1 MVFAVTMAL
10 VTSVVRH
17 FPLAT
22 PKSFLSSGFSEFILL
37 LVPWASQI
45 HRFIEILKPVKIKE
59 FPAIIFFDASSVLTH
74 LSLIFLLLG
83 LQLHSRSFQ
92 VLRSVLLFIFET
104 FPPFFSDRII
114 SAGLNVHWPCLWSE
128 LWRLH
133 HRIFFPI

>member
-1 MVFAVTMAL
+1 MVLAVTTAL

-37 LVPWASQI
+37 LVPWALQI

-59 FPAIIFFDASSVLTH
+59 FPAIIFFDASSVLTP
-74 LSLIFLLLG
+74 LSLILPLLG

-92 VLRSVLLFIFET
+92 VLRSALLFIFET

-114 SAGLNVHWPCLWSE
+114 SAGLNGHWPCLWSE